1 LGLFLLLARWVVA
14 GVFLRSGLAKATGL
28 AAFRSA
34 VANYRLLPPALV
46 TPVAA
51 ILPFAEILAAALLA
65 FGVLTVVVAAALAL
79 LLVAFALAIGI
90 NLARG
95 RVFDCGCTGSAATP
109 RRISW
114 RHVTADLLLAMVAAA
129 IAVAPPAAAQLWRGP
144 AGLAHVATPGGG
156 VFPVLLAACVGL
168 VMTSLLRAAADVRGL
183 TIRSSL
189 ATRSSLNRRR
199 H

>member
-1 LGLFLLLARWVVA
+1 MGFFLLLARWLIA
-14 GVFLRSGLAKATGL
+14 GIFLRSGLAKATGL

-34 VANYRLLPPALV
+34 VANYRLLPPVLV

-51 ILPFAEILAAALLA
+51 ILPFAEIVAAALLA
-65 FGVLTVVVAAALAL
+65 IGVLTVVVAAVLAF
-79 LLVAFALAIGI
+79 LLVTFAVAVGI

-109 RRISW
+109 RLIAW
-114 RHVTADLLLAMVAAA
+114 RHVTADLVLAAVAAA

-144 AGLAHVATPGGG
+144 AGLARVATPGGG
-156 VFPVLLAACVGL
+156 ALPVLLAASIGL
-168 VMTSLLRAAADVRGL
+168 VLTSVLRSAADVRDL
-183 TIRSSL
+183 T
-189 ATRSSLNRRR
+189 AHSSLNMRR

>member
-1 LGLFLLLARWVVA
+1 MGLFLLLARWVVA

-46 TPVAA
+46 TPVAMA
-51 ILPFAEILAAALLA
+51 LPSAEVLAAVLLA
-65 FGVLTVVVAAALAL
+65 IGVLTVVVAAALAV
-79 LLVAFALAIGI
+79 LLVSFALAIGI
-90 NLARG
+90 NLAQG

-109 RRISW
+109 RLISW
-114 RHVTADLLLAMVAAA
+114 RHVTADLLLAAVAAA

-144 AGLAHVATPGGG
+144 AGLAHVTTPGSG
-156 VFPVLLAACVGL
+156 VFPVVLAACVGL
-168 VMTSLLRAAADVRGL
+168 VMTSLLRAAADVRDL
-183 TIRSSL
+183 TMRSSRTL
-189 ATRSSLNRRR
+189 SSSLNMRR